1 MGYFR
6 VPCYIFFFIYSTNKM
21 GKKNRTSTSTASATN
36 LENTVS
42 DTQEQ
47 TTGDQAGPEEGTD
60 TGAEQTTNA
69 TEAGAVEQADDAPQQ
84 EAAAEE
90 AVVEQAAAAQDA
102 PVEEAPVAQEAAAVQ
117 ETPVPEVAAVAEE
130 APVVEQAAEV
140 AVQAEPEAAVE
151 VVVAEKE
158 QTIYDQAV
166 TQILGLL
173 TPELRAHVENILNG
187 DDVLAKLTLG
197 DIIAYARNMSPTT
210 PVTEAEGSLHQVS
223 LFRSLVN
230 IINTGCKDFRLFYS
244 VFLAMVEELKVD
256 HVFNERFINRFHP
269 TIPLGHDDR
278 QAFQFLVHLFLTTSD
293 ATTRSRN
300 LTQIDLNRAVA
311 KGLNEAGK
319 KRLLNFYQA

>member
-1 MGYFR
+1 M
-6 VPCYIFFFIYSTNKM
+6 
-21 GKKNRTSTSTASATN
+21 
-36 LENTVS
+36 
-42 DTQEQ
+42 
-47 TTGDQAGPEEGTD
+47 
-60 TGAEQTTNA
+60 
-69 TEAGAVEQADDAPQQ
+69 
-84 EAAAEE
+84 
-90 AVVEQAAAAQDA
+90 
-102 PVEEAPVAQEAAAVQ
+102 
-117 ETPVPEVAAVAEE
+117 
-130 APVVEQAAEV
+130 
-140 AVQAEPEAAVE
+140 
-151 VVVAEKE
+151 VVAEKE